1 MKRDFL
7 SINDLSPTETHQI
20 IQRAKTLKG
29 HPTNLSL
36 AGKTIALLFEKPSLR
51 TKVSFQVGIHQ
62 LNGYSLYLSPDEVG
76 LGSRE
81 PVSDVA
87 KVLSGYVDCIVARVF
102 SHQTLLDLAK
112 YASVPIINALSD
124 HEHPCQTIA
133 DILTIS
139 EHKPD
144 LQGLKLAFIGDGNNV
159 SRSLC
164 LGLPGLGISFS
175 IATPKGYQLDPDT
188 IHEASTHASSPQVII
203 ESVLSPEEAV
213 INADIVY
220 TDVWASMGQEEES
233 NNRKIDFKGYTVGP
247 NLISQANSNAIFM
260 HDMPA
265 HYGEEVEYGMLD
277 HPQSAAYQQA
287 HNRLHGQKALL
298 EFLLC

>member
-1 MKRDFL
+1 MCIRD
-7 SINDLSPTETHQI
+7 S
-20 IQRAKTLKG
+20 
-29 HPTNLSL
+29 
-36 AGKTIALLFEKPSLR
+36 
-51 TKVSFQVGIHQ
+51 
-62 LNGYSLYLSPDEVG
+62 
-76 LGSRE
+76 
-81 PVSDVA
+81 
-87 KVLSGYVDCIVARVF
+87 
-102 SHQTLLDLAK
+102 
-112 YASVPIINALSD
+112 
-124 HEHPCQTIA
+124 
-133 DILTIS
+133 ILTIS

-175 IATPKGYQLDPDT
+175 IATPKGYKLDPST
-188 IHEASTHASSPQVII
+188 IHEASIQASSPQVII
-203 ESVLSPEEAV
+203 ESVLSPEDAV

-233 NNRKIDFKGYTVGP
+233 NNRKNDFQGYTVGP
-247 NLISQANSNAIFM
+247 KLISQADSDAIFM

>member
-7 SINDLSPTETHQI
+7 SINDLSPTEIHQI
-20 IQRAKTLKG
+20 IQRAKTLKE

-36 AGKTIALLFEKPSLR
+36 NGKTIALLFEKPSLR

-87 KVLSGYVDCIVARVF
+87 KVLSGYVDCIIARVF

-175 IATPKGYQLDPDT
+175 IATPKGYKLDPST
-188 IHEASTHASSPQVII
+188 IHEASIQASSPQVII
-203 ESVLSPEEAV
+203 ESVLSPEDAV

-233 NNRKIDFKGYTVGP
+233 NNRKNDFQGYTVGP
-247 NLISQANSNAIFM
+247 KLISQADSDALFM

-277 HPQSAAYQQA
+277 HPQSVAYQQA
-287 HNRLHGQKALL
+287 HNRLHAQKALL

>member
-7 SINDLSPTETHQI
+7 SITDVSPTETHQI
-20 IQRAKTLKG
+20 IQRAKILKE
-29 HPTNLSL
+29 HPSNLSL

-87 KVLSGYVDCIVARVF
+87 KVLSGYVDCIIARVF

-139 EHKPD
+139 EHKPE

-164 LGLPGLGISFS
+164 LGLPGLGMSFS
-175 IATPKGYQLDPDT
+175 IATPKSYQLDLDT
-188 IHEASTHASSPQVII
+188 MHEASTQASSPHVII

-233 NNRKIDFKGYTVGP
+233 SNRKIDFQGYTVGP
-247 NLISQANSNAIFM
+247 ELISQANADAIFM

-265 HYGEEVEYGMLD
+265 HYGEEVESGMLD
-277 HPQSAAYQQA
+277 HPQSVAYQQA